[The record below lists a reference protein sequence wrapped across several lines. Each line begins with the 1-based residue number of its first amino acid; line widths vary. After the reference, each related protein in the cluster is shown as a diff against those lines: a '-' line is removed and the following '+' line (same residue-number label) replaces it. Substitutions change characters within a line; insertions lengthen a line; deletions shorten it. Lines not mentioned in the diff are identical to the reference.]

1 VVSSA
6 RNNLLRNLR
15 FVVRYDG
22 TAFQGWQTQPGYRTV
37 QETFEA
43 AVRSVTCDVVV
54 RANTS
59 GRTDAGVHALAQ
71 VVNLFSRTYLDG
83 KTLVKAINAR
93 LPEDISILAIDDVPQ
108 SFCASKDAISK
119 RYRYV
124 INDGHPR
131 DPFLRRYALHSWKT
145 LDVPAMDAGAK
156 FLLGRH
162 DFRSF
167 ETEYPN
173 RLSSVRTMLAAEII
187 RVEPGRLHIEV
198 EADGFLYNMVRGIA
212 GTLIKIGRGEWRAE
226 DVGRILE
233 ARDRREAGMNV
244 PPEGLFL
251 VYVKYAGLAKPEG
264 SR

>member
-1 VVSSA
+1 MASSA
-6 RNNLLRNLR
+6 RSNALRNLR
-15 FVVRYDG
+15 FVLRYDG
-22 TAFQGWQTQPGYRTV
+22 TEFQGWQTQPGYRTV

-43 AVRSVTCDVVV
+43 AVRGVTCDAVV

-71 VVNLFSRTYLDG
+71 VVNLYSRTYLDCR
-83 KTLVKAINAR
+83 TLVKAVNAR
-93 LPEDISILAIDDVPQ
+93 LPEDVSVLSIDDVPQ
-108 SFCASKDAISK
+108 SFCASKDATSK

-124 INDGHPR
+124 INDGLLR
-131 DPFLRRYALHSWKT
+131 DPFLRRYALHSWKI

-173 RLSSVRTMLAAEII
+173 RLSSIRTMFHAAVE

-212 GTLIKIGRGEWRAE
+212 GTLIKIGRREWPPESVA
-226 DVGRILE
+226 RIL
-233 ARDRREAGMNV
+233 AALDRREAGMNV

-251 VYVKYAGLAKPEG
+251 VQVHYGL
-264 SR
+264 